1 MARHGNSCSGGGGC
15 KELEPDYCPR
25 LEFSETRGICDAF
38 LNGSWP
44 AVQNSLRLKLPVY
57 LSFMSGGKA
66 CLGWQSDGCR
76 NPSHT
81 WTIPDSGPFPYHIFE
96 TITLGSTIPVNGYD
110 LEVQTNTCNGSL
122 ISFKPSLRWAN
133 CIEYYP
139 TCSNSCWIEDL
150 ELKVGETK
158 AIPYNGSLSPVS
170 NDIVSMS
177 GANVTALKPGAV
189 NVTVKTAG
197 CCSASAV
204 ATITV
209 TGEYQVLSATV
220 GDLIVGLLTQIFIES
235 KSESGE
241 STGLTDFSL
250 YAESEF
256 VEVVGTSIL
265 CSKFGAYTIQI
276 SQLGTDY
283 WMPASLTLTV
293 VCFINNLNPS
303 LIASGGSDYVRD
315 ILLTL
320 LVIRV
325 CMYNHVSS
333 FILYGKL

>member
-15 KELEPDYCPR
+15 KTLESEYCPM
-25 LEFSETRGICDAF
+25 LEFSETKGSCLAF
-38 LNGSWP
+38 VSGNWP
-44 AVQNSLRLKLPVY
+44 AIQTSSRIKLPVY

-66 CLGWQSDGCR
+66 CLGWQSYGCR

-81 WTIPDSGPFPYHIFE
+81 WTIPDSGPSPYHIRE
-96 TITLGSTIPVNGYD
+96 DITLGSTIPIAGYD
-110 LEVQTNTCNGSL
+110 LEVQTGRCSGSL
-122 ISFKPSLRWAN
+122 VSFKPSMRYAK

-150 ELKVGETK
+150 EIKVGETK
-158 AIPYNGSLSPVS
+158 AIPYSGSLSSVS
-170 NDIVSMS
+170 NDIIFMS
-177 GANVTALKPGAV
+177 GANVTALKPGTV
-189 NVTVKTAG
+189 NITVRTSG
-197 CCSASAV
+197 CCSTSAV
-204 ATITV
+204 ATVTV
-209 TGEYQVLSATV
+209 TGEYQVLSATI

-241 STGLTDFSL
+241 STGLTEFTMTAS
-250 YAESEF
+250 SEF

-265 CSKFGAYTIQI
+265 CSKFGVYAIQI
-276 SQLGTDY
+276 NQLGTDY

-303 LIASGGSDYVRD
+303 LIASGGSDYVKD

-325 CMYNHVSS
+325 CMYTHVSS